1 MLRSLYSSKTKRK
14 LILNQLINTVIL
26 EEKNIEGE
34 IGMMLQVWRGRREA
48 GGGGGARETGKLE
61 EVLTSPPS
69 CSLLELKTFVSF
81 QRTWLY
87 AHGQTASESSKHIVT
102 KRNTVES
109 RDRTGNPLNIWM
121 KNVSLSPCVNS

>member
-14 LILNQLINTVIL
+14 LILNQLINTAIL

-48 GGGGGARETGKLE
+48 GGGEGGARETGKLE

-69 CSLLELKTFVSF
+69 CSLLEL
-81 QRTWLY
+81 
-87 AHGQTASESSKHIVT
+87 
-102 KRNTVES
+102 
-109 RDRTGNPLNIWM
+109 
-121 KNVSLSPCVNS
+121 